1 MHKIHRFFLAAF
13 VATFFLFGSQASM
26 ASKPSIGFVLVG
38 PHNDGGWSMRHYQG
52 FKSLEKHGYESEYAE
67 MVPEADSER
76 VFRKLARK
84 HDVVFGTS
92 FGYMDPMVAA
102 ASKDKSNTIFMH
114 GTGYKVIDG
123 KLDNYN
129 CRLYQARYLTGVAA
143 GMLTKTNKIGFVGSH
158 PIPEIVSNINA
169 ATLGAQSVNPNI
181 EVNVIWI
188 NSWFDPPKDMDAAK
202 TVKEWGADVLFT
214 TTDSPNVVT
223 LAQKESTP
231 AKPLWSMGNDAPMNS
246 FGPDRYATGAM
257 FNWNLFYKSVMD
269 SVAAGTWKVNRS
281 FWGLKENCVGL
292 SPWGPNVPGEV
303 VNKVETV
310 KMNWIN
316 DEMDDDFPF
325 SAGFTKQDGTVV
337 KAGEVG
343 RKGIETMQ
351 YWVKGVISDFP
362 VK

>member
-1 MHKIHRFFLAAF
+1 
-13 VATFFLFGSQASM
+13 
-26 ASKPSIGFVLVG
+26 
-38 PHNDGGWSMRHYQG
+38 
-52 FKSLEKHGYESEYAE
+52 
-67 MVPEADSER
+67 
-76 VFRKLARK
+76 
-84 HDVVFGTS
+84 
-92 FGYMDPMVAA
+92 
-102 ASKDKSNTIFMH
+102 
-114 GTGYKVIDG
+114 
-123 KLDNYN
+123 
-129 CRLYQARYLTGVAA
+129 
-143 GMLTKTNKIGFVGSH
+143 MLTKTNKIGFVGSH

-257 FNWNLFYKSVMD
+257 FNWNLFYKTVMD

>member
-1 MHKIHRFFLAAF
+1 
-13 VATFFLFGSQASM
+13 
-26 ASKPSIGFVLVG
+26 
-38 PHNDGGWSMRHYQG
+38 
-52 FKSLEKHGYESEYAE
+52 
-67 MVPEADSER
+67 
-76 VFRKLARK
+76 
-84 HDVVFGTS
+84 
-92 FGYMDPMVAA
+92 
-102 ASKDKSNTIFMH
+102 
-114 GTGYKVIDG
+114 
-123 KLDNYN
+123 
-129 CRLYQARYLTGVAA
+129 
-143 GMLTKTNKIGFVGSH
+143 
-158 PIPEIVSNINA
+158 
-169 ATLGAQSVNPNI
+169 
-181 EVNVIWI
+181 
-188 NSWFDPPKDMDAAK
+188 MDAAK

-310 KMNWIN
+310 KINWIN

-343 RKGIETMQ
+343 RQGIETMQ

>member
-1 MHKIHRFFLAAF
+1 
-13 VATFFLFGSQASM
+13 
-26 ASKPSIGFVLVG
+26 
-38 PHNDGGWSMRHYQG
+38 MRHHQG
-52 FKSLEKHGYESEYAE
+52 FHSLSKHGYNVEGVESVA
-67 MVPEADSER
+67 EADSER
-76 VFRKLARK
+76 VFKKLSRK
-84 HDVVFGTS
+84 HDIVFGTS
-92 FGYMDPMVAA
+92 FGFMESMVRAA
-102 ASKDKSNTIFMH
+102 KARPKTIFMH
-114 GTGYKVIDG
+114 ATGYKGND
-123 KLDNYN
+123 KNMDNYV
-129 CRLYQARYLTGVAA
+129 CHSFQARYLTGIAA
-143 GMLTKTNKIGFVGSH
+143 GMMTKTNKIGVVGSH
-158 PIPEIVSNINA
+158 PIPEIIRNINA
-169 ATLGAQSVNPNI
+169 LTLGAQSVNPDI
-181 EVNVIWI
+181 KVSIVWI

-337 KAGEVG
+337 KAGDRSE
-343 RKGIETMQ
+343 ETRLNSSHIT
-351 YWVKGVISDFP
+351 ISYAVFCLKKKKP
-362 VK
+362 NKINIGAVPRTNPPS

>member
-1 MHKIHRFFLAAF
+1 MQKFKKSAFVVFAVFFL
-13 VATFFLFGSQASM
+13 LYGSQAIM
-26 ASKPSIGFVLVG
+26 AAKPSIGFVLVG

-52 FKSLEKHGYESEYAE
+52 FKSLEKHGYTSEYAE

-92 FGYMDPMVAA
+92 FGYMDSMVAA
-102 ASKDKSNTIFMH
+102 ANKDKTGTIFMH
-114 GTGYKVIDG
+114 GTGYKVVDG

-143 GMLTKTNKIGFVGSH
+143 GLLTKTNKIGFVGSH
-158 PIPEIVSNINA
+158 PIPEIISNINA
-169 ATLGAQSVNPNI
+169 ATLGAKSVNPNI
-181 EVNVIWI
+181 QVNVIWI

-202 TVKEWGADVLFT
+202 TVKEWGADVLYT

-223 LAQKESTP
+223 LAQKEST
-231 AKPLWSMGNDAPMNS
+231 ASRPLWSMGNDAPMNS

-269 SVAAGTWKVNRS
+269 NVAAGSWKVNRS

-292 SPWGPNVPGEV
+292 SPWGPNVPGKV
-303 VNKVETV
+303 INQVETI

-337 KAGEVG
+337 KAGEVD
-343 RKGIETMQ
+343 RSGIETMQ